1 MKKALFVFC
10 ILASVSLFLPSTEAA
25 PILFDADLN
34 GLIEFSPNGS
44 LNGLIEFSP
53 NGSPGAGYALVG
65 IDTVPHTMYA
75 EVAFSG
81 LEGTTTVAQIHAP
94 TVVAGGGVR
103 GFLTPFPE
111 LSKML
116 LLGCGL
122 GGLVGY
128 RRRKR
133 MM

>member
-1 MKKALFVFC
+1 MKNALFVFC
-10 ILASVSLFLPSTEAA
+10 ILASVSLLLPSTEAA

-34 GLIEFSPNGS
+34 GLNEFP
-44 LNGLIEFSP
+44 P
-53 NGSPGAGYALVG
+53 NGSPGTGYALVG
-65 IDTVPHTMYA
+65 IDTLSHTMYVE
-75 EVAFSG
+75 EVFSG
-81 LEGTTTVAQIHAP
+81 LEGTTTVAHMHAP

>member
-10 ILASVSLFLPSTEAA
+10 ILASASLFLPSTEAA
-25 PILFDADLN
+25 PILFGADLN
-34 GLIEFSPNGS
+34 GLIEFP
-44 LNGLIEFSP
+44 L
-53 NGSPGAGYALVG
+53 NGSPGTGYAFVG
-65 IDTVPHTMYA
+65 IDTVSHTMYV

-81 LEGTTTVAQIHAP
+81 LEGTTTVGNIHAP
-94 TVVAGGGVR
+94 TDEAGGGVR

>member
-1 MKKALFVFC
+1 MKEALFVIC
-10 ILASVSLFLPSTEAA
+10 ILASGSLFLPSTEAA

-34 GLIEFSPNGS
+34 GWNAFP
-44 LNGLIEFSP
+44 P
-53 NGSPGAGYALVG
+53 NGSPGTGYALIG
-65 IDTVPHTMYA
+65 IDTLSHTMYV

-81 LEGTTTVAQIHAP
+81 LEGTTTVAHLHAP
-94 TVVAGGGVR
+94 TDGAGGGVS
-103 GFLTPFPE
+103 GFLTPVPE

>member
-1 MKKALFVFC
+1 MKEALFVIC
-10 ILASVSLFLPSTEAA
+10 ILASVSLLLPSTEAA

-34 GLIEFSPNGS
+34 GLNEFP
-44 LNGLIEFSP
+44 P
-53 NGSPGAGYALVG
+53 NGSPGTGYAFVG
-65 IDTVPHTMYA
+65 IDTVSPTMYVEA
-75 EVAFSG
+75 AIRG
-81 LEGTTTVAQIHAP
+81 LEGITTVGNIHAP
-94 TVVAGGGVR
+94 TNVAGGGVI
-103 GFLTPFPE
+103 GFLLPVPE

-133 MM
+133 MR

>member
-1 MKKALFVFC
+1 MKKALFVIC
-10 ILASVSLFLPSTEAA
+10 ILSSVSLLLPSTEAA

-34 GLIEFSPNGS
+34 GLNEFLPNG
-44 LNGLIEFSP
+44 L
-53 NGSPGAGYALVG
+53 PGTGYALVG
-65 IDTVPHTMYA
+65 IDTISHTMYVDA
-75 EVAFSG
+75 AFRG
-81 LEGTTTVAQIHAP
+81 LEGITTAGNIHAP
-94 TVVAGGGVR
+94 PDVAGGGVS
-103 GFLTPFPE
+103 GFLPPVPE

-133 MM
+133 MR

>member
-1 MKKALFVFC
+1 MKKALFVIC

-34 GLIEFSPNGS
+34 GLNVFP
-44 LNGLIEFSP
+44 P
-53 NGSPGAGYALVG
+53 NGSPGTGYAFVG
-65 IDTVPHTMYA
+65 IDTVSPTMYVEA
-75 EVAFSG
+75 VFRG
-81 LEGTTTVAQIHAP
+81 LVGITTVGNIHAP
-94 TVVAGGGVR
+94 TDVAGGGVS
-103 GFLTPFPE
+103 GFLPAVPE
-111 LSKML
+111 LSKLL

-133 MM
+133 MR

>member
-1 MKKALFVFC
+1 MKNALLVFC
-10 ILASVSLFLPSTEAA
+10 ILASVSLFLPSTDAA

-34 GLIEFSPNGS
+34 GLNEFLPNDLPGTGS
-44 LNGLIEFSP
+44 
-53 NGSPGAGYALVG
+53 ALVG
-65 IDTVPHTMYA
+65 IDTVSSTMFGEA
-75 EVAFSG
+75 AFRG
-81 LEGTTTVAQIHAP
+81 LEGITTAGDTHAP
-94 TVVAGGGVR
+94 TDVAGGGVS
-103 GFLTPFPE
+103 GFLPPVPE

-133 MM
+133 MR